1 VARTAQ
7 EDRDLYVL
15 IGRYET
21 FSENVLKELRE
32 INIRLE
38 AGDLKFHAFEQRS
51 SAHDT
56 QLTDHEKRLKTIE
69 KTGVPRRTKQQ
80 LDGTT
85 ILTLANTVI
94 TLLSKWW
101 PF

>member
-1 VARTAQ
+1 VSRTAQ

-51 SAHDT
+51 TAHDT
-56 QLTDHEKRLKTIE
+56 QLSDHEKRLKTIE
-69 KTGVPRRTKQQ
+69 KTGVPKRTKQQ

-85 ILTLANTVI
+85 ILTFVNTILTV
-94 TLLSKWW
+94 LSRLW